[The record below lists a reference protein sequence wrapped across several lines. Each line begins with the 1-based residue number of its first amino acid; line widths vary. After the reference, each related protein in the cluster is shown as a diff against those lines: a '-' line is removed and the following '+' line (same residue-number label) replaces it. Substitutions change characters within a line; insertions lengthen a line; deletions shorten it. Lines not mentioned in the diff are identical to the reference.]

1 MSKNIKKYSL
11 KHIEESDK
19 SVSIAL
25 HGFYS
30 GLYSGGLSIEDLCPW
45 DKQFLVIELA
55 KILKKL
61 IYEKEQA

>member
-19 SVSIAL
+19 SVNTAL
-25 HGFYS
+25 HGFYT
-30 GLYSGGLSIEDLCPW
+30 GLYSGGLSFEDLCPW

-55 KILKKL
+55 KLLKQL

>member
-19 SVSIAL
+19 SVNAAL
-25 HGFYS
+25 HGFYT
-30 GLYSGGLSIEDLCPW
+30 GLYSGGLSVEDLCPW

-55 KILKKL
+55 KLLKHL
-61 IYEKEQA
+61 IYKKEQA